1 MENKCNIIRDLLPL
15 YAEGMVCSDTERFVE
30 EHLAVCP
37 ECKAELEKLREP
49 KPIEANDLTAPLKS
63 IRKKLIAKRIQTA
76 ALTAFFV
83 AALLLSLFAALDSPI
98 YFPYT
103 EDLVSV
109 KKSGSAGLHIS
120 FDECVT
126 DFEYSIFTE
135 PDSDGRQICEI
146 TAWTSI
152 MDKHFSSKQG
162 NLSTFIKTDDPNSMV
177 VIYSPNDG
185 SEAVRLYGD
194 MLHSGMITMPRL
206 VLSYYFFIAMVAFAA
221 LGIAWLLLYKKP
233 RARKWVGRIVLY
245 PLSYIVSHFIV
256 VGAEAVS
263 YSALRDFYLIVF
275 ISILLY
281 AAALL
286 LINVLRIKKEIYD
299 IR

>member
-15 YAEGMVCSDTERFVE
+15 YAEGMVCSDSKHFVE
-30 EHLAVCP
+30 EHLAKCP
-37 ECKAELEKLREP
+37 ECRAELEKLREP

-76 ALTAFFV
+76 ALTAVFV

-103 EDLVSV
+103 EDLISV

-126 DFEYSIFTE
+126 DFEYSIFAE
-135 PDSDGRQICEI
+135 PDSDSRKICEI
-146 TAWTSI
+146 TAWTSTL
-152 MDKHFSSKQG
+152 DKHFSSKQG
-162 NLSTFIKTDDPNSMV
+162 NLSTFIKTDDPYSIV
-177 VIYSPNDG
+177 VMYSPNDG
-185 SEAVRLYGD
+185 NEAVRLYGD
-194 MLHSGMITMPRL
+194 MLNSGMITMPRL
-206 VLSYYFFIAMVAFAA
+206 VLNYYLIIGLAVFAA

-233 RARKWVGRIVLY
+233 NARKWVGRIALY

-281 AAALL
+281 ASALL
-286 LINVLRIKKEIYD
+286 LINVLRIKKEISD